1 VTNPQQ
7 KPLRGKP
14 SSVGK
19 GVFMSDRVALE
30 KLDIDLT
37 RSREEAASLG
47 DHLLTYVISMAILQV
62 RKK

>member
-1 VTNPQQ
+1 
-7 KPLRGKP
+7 
-14 SSVGK
+14 
-19 GVFMSDRVALE
+19 MSDRVALE

-62 RKK
+62 RKKKARLDESAEAKPSGLRLVAA